1 MIAQFRA
8 RVQEKLLAWVRRGRI
23 LKNLLSSPSPP
34 SPKAP
39 QAPCKFSV
47 QAASNQYPA
56 ANICV
61 AEKCDCH
68 WILAV
73 GYWIL
78 SHSPLSG
85 ATSPRQRPNLARRQ
99 AGQTSRR
106 RRATS
111 PRSGYR
117 RFQTAYSLTV
127 LPSGDR
133 FLTFCPSWYATLP
146 TVASG
151 SRITQP
157 PKT

>member
-1 MIAQFRA
+1 MGEFSN
-8 RVQEKLLAWVRRGRI
+8 
-23 LKNLLSSPSPP
+23 NLQSSSSPP
-34 SPKAP
+34 SRKAP

-106 RRATS
+106 RRRVA
-111 PRSGYR
+111 
-117 RFQTAYSLTV
+117 F
-127 LPSGDR
+127 
-133 FLTFCPSWYATLP
+133 
-146 TVASG
+146 ASG
-151 SRITQP
+151 RGGMEEFGRVL
-157 PKT
+157 K